1 MVRQL
6 EIPDTMYISFKGRK
20 ARLDAESTREI
31 LTLLDYVM
39 IDDLC
44 NKSSYSVH
52 HQMQQVGDVLLGL
65 FDHFDFGHG
74 RSLHDY
80 GFQDGPAASHH
91 YYDEEDN
98 AG

>member
-1 MVRQL
+1 MVTQL

-20 ARLDAESTREI
+20 ARLDADSTREI

-39 IDDLC
+39 IADLC
-44 NKSSYSVH
+44 NKTNSDVRW
-52 HQMQQVGDVLLGL
+52 QMQQIGDVLLGL

-74 RSLHDY
+74 RGLHDY
-80 GFQDGPAASHH
+80 GFQD
-91 YYDEEDN
+91 YDEEDD